1 MNWVCSLASKG
12 TLDDCARSELNEIKP
27 TLGKSK
33 ALSGLPSFSLM
44 TWRVCAVSVA
54 YSSLAPSSSRS
65 ALGAPPANGI
75 SPQNLS
81 CSNNLFYSA
90 SKCHLQTRCEFCYW
104 QDLILKSNFKIQ
116 LSISFHFPKQHTLKK
131 IIIPPQFWSVIAQIG
146 TMQTELISLGRWAIF
161 ISLFFS
167 TLNDFN
173 TAERYSSPSFL
184 LSSHQVF
191 NRLAARSKA
200 ARRFKDL

>member
-1 MNWVCSLASKG
+1 MNWVCSLAFKG
-12 TLDDCARSELNEIKP
+12 TLDDCARSELNEINP

-44 TWRVCAVSVA
+44 TWRVCAASVA

-75 SPQNLS
+75 SLQNLS

-90 SKCHLQTRCEFCYW
+90 SKCHLQTCCEFCYC
-104 QDLILKSNFKIQ
+104 QDLILKSHFKIQ

-131 IIIPPQFWSVIAQIG
+131 IIIPPQFWSMIAQIG
-146 TMQTELISLGRWAIF
+146 LISLGKWAIF
-161 ISLFFS
+161 ISLFS
-167 TLNDFN
+167 VLWMTLAQQKG
-173 TAERYSSPSFL
+173 TLLPPSSSPVTKCSTDL
-184 LSSHQVF
+184 QLDQ
-191 NRLAARSKA
+191 RQPDDSKIYSIT
-200 ARRFKDL
+200 